1 MHCEMAIAGDEN
13 TSKVR
18 IRKEKDLVN
27 ASKAA
32 GRDLRVASHPRNE
45 EVTMKERPQRLLSGK
60 RITPIEERKF
70 KKIPVMDAQPLHI
83 IMTKQSCQRGIRN
96 EIPRTGT
103 FAFVTY

>member
-1 MHCEMAIAGDEN
+1 MAIAGHEN

-27 ASKAA
+27 VSKSA
-32 GRDLRVASHPRNE
+32 GRDLRVASHPCNE
-45 EVTMKERPQRLLSGK
+45 EVTMKERLLSGK
-60 RITPIEERKF
+60 KITPIEERKF

-96 EIPRTGT
+96 EIPRAGT
-103 FAFVTY
+103 FALLTY